1 MGATAWCCPARRV
14 PTPPSPPPAGGV
26 GPPGGSSPG
35 PTPPV
40 ERGGRH
46 DAERAESGRPL
57 RPARR
62 SLVCCRR
69 ALLDVERDKR
79 EEGQATEPRL
89 SVLSLR
95 QEVNDGPA
103 RITRE
108 LGPRAA
114 K

>member
-1 MGATAWCCPARRV
+1 MASTALLPTAAQVVATLAI
-14 PTPPSPPPAGGV
+14 SPRPN
-26 GPPGGSSPG
+26 
-35 PTPPV
+35 PPV

-95 QEVNDGPA
+95 QEVTDGPA